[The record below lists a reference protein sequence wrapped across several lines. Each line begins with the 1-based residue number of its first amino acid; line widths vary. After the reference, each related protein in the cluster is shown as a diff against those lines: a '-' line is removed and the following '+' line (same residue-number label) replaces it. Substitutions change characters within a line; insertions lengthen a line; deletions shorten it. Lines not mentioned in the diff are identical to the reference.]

1 MTICQLSG
9 PSVEY
14 WGPKS
19 LFNRPDATLR
29 YRTQNRYPLRQN
41 IVGDCT
47 AVLGLIT
54 GMTATQSGCC
64 VCGEGGIAIHRW
76 NQTGTGTGT
85 GEKPLFP
92 TWKHERR
99 RSTSISGGERAHIP
113 LFFHERVR
121 LASEHTCKLPLCLRT
136 YCVYAHTCAQ
146 LTRNYMLKDYELR
159 QNIYVLTDNTHRQG
173 LHTLTNYIVLNCTP
187 TKIVIKYS

>member
-41 IVGDCT
+41 IVGGCT

-76 NQTGTGTGT
+76 NQTGTGTG
-85 GEKPLFP
+85 EKPLFP
-92 TWKHERR
+92 T
-99 RSTSISGGERAHIP
+99 
-113 LFFHERVR
+113 
-121 LASEHTCKLPLCLRT
+121 
-136 YCVYAHTCAQ
+136 
-146 LTRNYMLKDYELR
+146 
-159 QNIYVLTDNTHRQG
+159 
-173 LHTLTNYIVLNCTP
+173 
-187 TKIVIKYS
+187 